1 MRMSLLI
8 VTEGE
13 VASELLA
20 TARQLGLEP
29 DGGGC
34 GNALD
39 QLEAGQVEVV
49 VVDGRSALPVG
60 LVELCRACAER
71 EVPLLYLGAG
81 AEDLMGTCASGSPG
95 LFEAITVPVTLT
107 LLRVRLEVMLE
118 LRRLRRELDRQALEI
133 EVLQQELVE
142 LSSLDH
148 DTGLFSHRYFIDHLA
163 KEWRQAGRA
172 TTPLTLLCLS
182 IDNFADYQ
190 RRYGKEEGM
199 SCLCTVAQALYR
211 CILRPNDLLARY
223 GEAGFAILLPETEE
237 EGAALVAQ
245 RLRLAV
251 AELAIPH
258 ADAPLGVV
266 SLSIGSVSP
275 PLAYGKVCPTSA
287 AILQIAE
294 LALARALA
302 EGGDRIIVE
311 DIPLMGK
318 AGVLASC

>member
-13 VASELLA
+13 VAGELL
-20 TARQLGLEP
+20 TTGCQLGLEP
-29 DGGGC
+29 IGGGY
-34 GNALD
+34 GKALD

-49 VVDGRSALPVG
+49 VVDGRSALPDG
-60 LVELCRACAER
+60 LEEFCSACAER
-71 EVPLLYLGAG
+71 GVPLLYLGDG
-81 AEDLMGTCASGSPG
+81 ADDLMGTCASGSPG
-95 LFEAITVPVTLT
+95 QFEAISAPVAPP
-107 LLRVRLEVMLE
+107 LLRARLEVMVE
-118 LRRLRRELDRQALEI
+118 LRRLRRKLDRQALEI
-133 EVLQQELVE
+133 EVLHQELAE

-148 DTGLFSHRYFIDHLA
+148 DTGLFSHSYFIDHLA

-182 IDNFADYQ
+182 IDNFSDYQ
-190 RRYGKEEGM
+190 RRYGREEGM

-223 GEAGFAILLPETEE
+223 GEAGFAILLPETEAD
-237 EGAALVAQ
+237 GAALVAQ
-245 RLRLAV
+245 RLRRAV

-258 ADAPLGVV
+258 DDAPLGVV

-275 PLAYGKVCPTSA
+275 PLAYDKVCPTSS

-311 DIPLMGK
+311 DVPCLNK
-318 AGVLASC
+318 